1 MQCMWIFWYET
12 APGKLSFN
20 EGQHRPKIEV
30 HHLIFYHRF
39 VSIMPTPVLFVV
51 FSFLLRFV
59 DGTGTAMFMT
69 VSYTLLAQL
78 YSKKKGAIMVSDFI
92 VEPHYSGHHRGSTVL
107 FLIARFPLHRSFVYF
122 SSRDGKL
129 LSVMWLEFS
138 LR

>member
-12 APGKLSFN
+12 APGKLYFH

-39 VSIMPTPVLFVV
+39 VSTMPTPMLFVV

-107 FLIARFPLHRSFVYF
+107 FLIARFPLHRSFV
-122 SSRDGKL
+122 
-129 LSVMWLEFS
+129 
-138 LR
+138 